1 MKARTLE
8 ILVKIFIIILSLAC
22 GGGVIFL
29 LTHPKYLY
37 AGVDWIKSI
46 GIWGDIVV
54 TTAFVIISFPFAMGY
69 TELAMASGF
78 VYGMLRGCLIVFI
91 GSPVLGSAA
100 AFWACRTVGKAWV
113 ERKLMQQTKFRAL
126 INALRK
132 NAFKIIL
139 LCRLTPIP
147 FGMQNAV
154 FAVSGLDFKYYW
166 IATWIGMAPEL
177 VIWVYFGT
185 SAGTLEDIV
194 SGHQSGRL
202 KIVQKVLFIVGL
214 VIAVAVIGVLVWIG
228 KRAMKKAIAEE
239 ESTLLNTIA
248 SDDNLE
254 QGVLKDV
261 AEESEIK
268 EQQEYSG
275 HAEQLK
281 KELLESEL
289 AEYRHLK
296 ATKQQEQQ
304 QQQYLL
310 GQYGNDTPQR
320 RDSSDSF
327 EAREESWAGSSATP
341 SLTPT
346 HSSAACGIPN
356 GVDGEKMFLPGS
368 SPTKQLNLKEQVEVE
383 PQQTLQVYS

>member
-8 ILVKIFIIILSLAC
+8 ILVKVFIIILSLAC
-22 GGGVIFL
+22 GGGVVFL

-100 AFWACRTVGKAWV
+100 AFWACRTVGKSWV
-113 ERKLMQQTKFRAL
+113 EKKLMQQTKFRAL

-177 VIWVYFGT
+177 IIWVYFGT

-202 KIVQKVLFIVGL
+202 KIVQKVLFVVGL
-214 VIAVAVIGVLVWIG
+214 VIALAVIGVLVWVG

-248 SDDNLE
+248 CNDDVE
-254 QGVLKDV
+254 EGVLKNV
-261 AEESEIK
+261 EEESEIK
-268 EQQEYSG
+268 EKEEYSE

-281 KELLESEL
+281 KELLEAEL
-289 AEYRHLK
+289 SEYRHLK
-296 ATKQQEQQ
+296 ATKQQEQHLQ
-304 QQQYLL
+304 QQLFV
-310 GQYGNDTPQR
+310 QYGYDGTQR
-320 RDSSDSF
+320 RDSTDSL
-327 EAREESWAGSSATP
+327 EAREESYAVASSTP
-341 SLTPT
+341 FSLTPT
-346 HSSAACGIPN
+346 HSSALCGIPQI
-356 GVDGEKMFLPGS
+356 DGEVTIFQSS
-368 SPTKQLNLKEQVEVE
+368 SPTKQLNLIEHDVE
-383 PQQTLQVYS
+383 PQQTLHIYS